1 MHCPR
6 LNHRITRILLL
17 LLLAG
22 LVGCGSDDRMDRRD
36 ERDPF
41 IIRGDARKRA
51 GDIDGAIEQYLKG
64 LERRPQLAL
73 AHLKLGIEY
82 KDHKRDYL
90 RAIYHLQ
97 RYLEKRPDATRNALI
112 EDLIR
117 RSHTQYLASLP
128 NPPAGAI
135 EEVARLERENAMLRG
150 QIEDLT
156 RQLQDD
162 AAPAERTVTAAA
174 RQPTGAAQTAQAAEA
189 QPIRPRT
196 PEPAVEAPAAAPR
209 TYRVQ
214 RGDTL
219 SRIAGRVYQDS
230 SQWRRIFEADR
241 GVLGT
246 PESLREGQELIIP

>member
-1 MHCPR
+1 MHCPQFIR
-6 LNHRITRILLL
+6 CLPRFLLL

-73 AHLKLGIEY
+73 AHLKLGIEF

-117 RSHTQYLASLP
+117 RAHTQYLASLP

-156 RQLQDD
+156 RQLQEGS
-162 AAPAERTVTAAA
+162 ATSARATGAPERQPPAAA
-174 RQPTGAAQTAQAAEA
+174 RATPAPTQ

-196 PEPAVEAPAAAPR
+196 PEPAAEEPAEAPR

-219 SRIAGRVYQDS
+219 SRIAGRVYNDS
-230 SQWRRIFEADR
+230 SQWRRIFEANR
-241 GVLGT
+241 GVLDT